1 MKLHPVPVYHV
12 VETSPPKPK
21 HFHACTLK
29 DWINKNGGSS
39 IANEA
44 NVDIIWITAGSGR
57 IDFDDN
63 PFEVIQGSVSVITAG
78 QKRRLSFS
86 DDVDGFYLSFSPLF
100 LMIAQP
106 GESDAVWRNQL
117 ENGMQARVSCIHL
130 DAQNEMTEI
139 IQRIFSEYANY
150 FMMRLEIL
158 QGLLNVLMIYLT
170 RRRGVPL
177 ASETGKD
184 QLTATLFLRLVAR
197 DFKTKKMVADYAA
210 VMHLSPN
217 YLNKLVKKITGF
229 PASYHIQQQI
239 LAEAKKQALNRE
251 NSMKEIA
258 YSLGFENVFHFSRFF
273 KVNTGINFSQ
283 FKKEHLLLQ

>member
-12 VETSPPKPK
+12 VDTSPSKPK

-29 DWINKNGGSS
+29 EWINQNAGSS
-39 IANEA
+39 ITNEA
-44 NVDIIWITAGSGR
+44 NVDIVWITAGSGM
-57 IDFDDN
+57 IDFDGN
-63 PFEVIQGSVSVITAG
+63 LFEVTAGSVSVITAG
-78 QKRRLSFS
+78 QKRHLSFS
-86 DDVDGFYLSFSPLF
+86 GDVDGFYLSFSPLF
-100 LMIAQP
+100 LRIAQT
-106 GESDAVWRNQL
+106 GESDAIWRNQL
-117 ENGMQARVSCIHL
+117 ENGLQAPVSCIHIG
-130 DAQNEMTEI
+130 AQNEMTEI
-139 IQRIFSEYANY
+139 IQRIFTEYSNY
-150 FMMRLEIL
+150 FIMRLEIL

-170 RRRGVPL
+170 RRRGAPL

-184 QLTATLFLRLVAR
+184 QLTVTLFLRLVAR
-197 DFKTKKMVADYAA
+197 DFKSKKMVADYAGI
-210 VMHLSPN
+210 MHLSPN

-239 LAEAKKQALNRE
+239 LAEAKKQALNRDH
-251 NSMKEIA
+251 SMKQIA